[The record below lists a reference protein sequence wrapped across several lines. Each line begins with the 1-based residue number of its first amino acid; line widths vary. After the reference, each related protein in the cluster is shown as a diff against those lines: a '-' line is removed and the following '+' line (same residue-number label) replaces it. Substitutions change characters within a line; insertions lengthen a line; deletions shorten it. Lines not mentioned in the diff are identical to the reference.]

1 MTQNKSHQGHS
12 FRLRGELEGRA
23 VEFVLAAGANAVG
36 SAADAEVSLPVREVS
51 RRHAVLSVD
60 DNGVSVE
67 DLDSKNGTFVNGVR
81 VRRAALKDGDWL
93 QLGPVIL
100 TLEAVAADEL
110 ELGIPLGSARTSSET
125 IAPLKDTTTDLG
137 VARHAP
143 VPWSEALAAFGR
155 HVLRP
160 AEPDIPGALAA
171 LATALDT
178 QPVAF
183 LSCRDGEEVL
193 VRHVIGDSG
202 GLAATLTPERVRA
215 ALTARGSGNDIAS
228 GFLDGDRPLALA
240 GRSVAGDWPA
250 VLVVGGRAA
259 TQDLRPVLETALR
272 MLDHA
277 HPGDDIA
284 DTIAGSRQPATL
296 TFPVGHVVCPSPAM
310 QAVYRQ
316 LELLLTG
323 KMPVLVTGETGVG
336 KEHVVRILHASS
348 DRAEAA
354 LEIVNCAAIPSELL
368 EAELFGIEEGI
379 ATGVK
384 AREGCFRRANGGI
397 VFLDEIGDMP
407 PALQAKLLRTLQD
420 GEVQPVGAR
429 RPARIDVRVVTATN
443 TELEERM
450 RSGSFRRDLY
460 YRIAGCR
467 VHVPA
472 LRERTADIPPLVA
485 HFLERSAAETGRQ
498 VRGVS
503 VAALAAL
510 SQGDWPGNVRELEN
524 EVRRLVQL
532 CPDGRAIESDMVSPS
547 LASTV
552 AAPASQPPSSDDLHL
567 QRRLEALEG
576 VLVRQALDRSGGNL
590 SEAARLLGVSRNGLV
605 MKMQRLGIER

>member
-1 MTQNKSHQGHS
+1 MPASVDHV
-12 FRLRGELEGRA
+12 FRLRGEVEGRH
-23 VEFVLAAGANAVG
+23 VEFVLVEGANTVG
-36 SAADAEVSLPVREVS
+36 SAAEAEVALPAREVS
-51 RRHAVLSVD
+51 RRHAVLHVD
-60 DNGVSVE
+60 GRGVSVE

-100 TLEAVAADEL
+100 TVEAVAADEL
-110 ELGIPLGSARTSSET
+110 ELGIPLASARSSSQSVGRV
-125 IAPLKDTTTDLG
+125 KDATTDLG

-155 HVLRP
+155 CVLRP
-160 AEPDIPGALAA
+160 AEPDIAGALAA
-171 LATALDT
+171 LAGGLDT
-178 QPVAF
+178 EPVVL
-183 LSCRDGEEVL
+183 LSCRPGEDVL
-193 VRHVIGDSG
+193 VREIVGEVA
-202 GLAATLTPERVRA
+202 GLDTTLTPQALHA
-215 ALTARGSGNDIAS
+215 ALATARSGDDIAS
-228 GFLDGDRPLALA
+228 AFLDGDRPLVLA
-240 GRSVAGDWPA
+240 GRAVAGDWPT
-250 VLVVGGRAA
+250 VLAVGGRAA
-259 TQDLRPVLETALR
+259 TPDLRPVLTTALR

-277 HPGDDIA
+277 HPGDDETDVGGPRGA
-284 DTIAGSRQPATL
+284 VKLA
-296 TFPVGHVVCPSPAM
+296 FPVGHVICPSLPM

-316 LELLLTG
+316 LELLLAG
-323 KMPVLVTGETGVG
+323 RMPVLVTGETGVG

-348 DRAEAA
+348 DRADSP

-429 RPARIDVRVVTATN
+429 RPARTDVRVVTATN
-443 TELEERM
+443 TALEQRM
-450 RSGSFRRDLY
+450 LAGNFRRDLY

-467 VHVPA
+467 VDVPA
-472 LRERTADIPPLVA
+472 LRERSADIPPLVA
-485 HFLERSAAETGRQ
+485 HFLERSVAETRRR

-510 SQGDWPGNVRELEN
+510 SRAAWPGNVRELEN

-532 CPDGRAIESDMVSPS
+532 CPNGRAIESDMVAPS
-547 LASTV
+547 ISAL
-552 AAPASQPPSSDDLHL
+552 PATLQQPPTSPDDLHL
-567 QRRLEALEG
+567 QRRIEALEDT
-576 VLVRQALDRSGGNL
+576 LVRQALDRSGGNL
-590 SEAARLLGVSRNGLV
+590 SEAARVLGVSRNGLV
-605 MKMQRLGIER
+605 MKMQRLGIDR

>member
-1 MTQNKSHQGHS
+1 MRTKSPEGHL
-12 FRLRGELEGRA
+12 FRLRGELDGTA
-23 VEFVLAAGANAVG
+23 VELVLDAGDNVLG
-36 SAADAEVSLPVREVS
+36 SAADCQLVLPAREVS
-51 RRHAVLSVD
+51 RRHAVVRVD
-60 DNGVSVE
+60 DHGLSVE

-93 QLGPVIL
+93 QLGPVVL
-100 TLEAVAADEL
+100 ALEAVLADDV
-110 ELGIPLGSARTSSET
+110 ELGIPL
-125 IAPLKDTTTDLG
+125 APPRPHAVSTPPGRDETTDLG
-137 VARHAP
+137 TARAAP

-155 HVLRP
+155 CVLRP
-160 AEPDIPGALAA
+160 AEPDIRGALAA
-171 LATALDT
+171 LASALDT
-178 QPVAF
+178 EPVA
-183 LSCRDGEEVL
+183 LVSCCNGGDVL
-193 VRHVIGDSG
+193 VREIAGEVAELAG
-202 GLAATLTPERVRA
+202 GLTLVAVRA
-215 ALTARGSGNDIAS
+215 ALAASRAGDDISS
-228 GFLDGDRPLALA
+228 GFLEGERPLVVA
-240 GRSVAGDWPA
+240 GRGADGSWPA

-259 TQDLRPVLETALR
+259 TPDLRPVLETALR

-277 HPGDDIA
+277 HPGEDGFDLP
-284 DTIAGSRQPATL
+284 AGREKPAML
-296 TFPVGHVVCPSPAM
+296 AFPVGHVICPSPAM

-323 KMPVLVTGETGVG
+323 RMPVLVTGETGVG

-348 DRAEAA
+348 DRADGP
-354 LEIVNCAAIPSELL
+354 LEVVNCAAIPSDLL

-384 AREGCFRRANGGI
+384 ARQGCFRRADGGI

-420 GEVQPVGAR
+420 GEVHPVGAR

-472 LRERTADIPPLVA
+472 LRERRADIPPLVT
-485 HFLERSAAETGRQ
+485 HFLQRSVAETGRR

-503 VAALAAL
+503 VAALDAL
-510 SQGDWPGNVRELEN
+510 ARAEWPGNVRELEN

-547 LASTV
+547 ISTPLAAAQ
-552 AAPASQPPSSDDLHL
+552 AAPSVDDLHL
-567 QRRLEALEG
+567 QRRVAELEG
-576 VLVRQALDRSGGNL
+576 TLVRLALARSGGNL